1 VAGLS
6 WLAGPLAAAMIAIA
20 VYCAG
25 RLACARRWRRPTE
38 VDADSLHL
46 VMGVAMA
53 GMLMPRLGLLPGRG
67 WEAVFGAAA
76 AWFAWQS
83 ARAGRG
89 IPGTGWRCRH
99 PVPHLVECAAMLYM
113 LLAVARPRPGS
124 RALPMPGMS
133 GSAAAASFPAL
144 AAVLA
149 LFMLGYVLWATDQL
163 ASLARASTALPAGG
177 TAWDHPGIPVT
188 PGALA
193 AAGTA
198 GAARPPAASGVGGS
212 RHGHPAR
219 GAVLAPRLAT
229 CYKIMMGITMGYM
242 LVTML

>member
-1 VAGLS
+1 MAGLS
-6 WLAGPLAAAMIAIA
+6 WLAGPLAAAMIAIS
-20 VYCAG
+20 VSCAG
-25 RLACARRWRRPTE
+25 RLACARMWRRPTE
-38 VDADSLHL
+38 VDADGLHL

-53 GMLMPRLGLLPGRG
+53 GMLMPPLSLLPGRG

-89 IPGTGWRCRH
+89 IPGTRWRCRH

-113 LLAVARPRPGS
+113 LLAVPRPRPGS

-133 GSAAAASFPAL
+133 GSAAAASLPAL

-163 ASLARASTALPAGG
+163 ASRARARTAPPARG
-177 TAWDHPGIPVT
+177 TAWDYPGLPVT
-188 PGALA
+188 PVALA
-193 AAGTA
+193 AAGPA
-198 GAARPPAASGVGGS
+198 GAARPPAASGAARS
-212 RHGHPAR
+212 RPGRPAHGP
-219 GAVLAPRLAT
+219 VLAPRLAA
-229 CYKIMMGITMGYM
+229 CYKIMMGLTMGYM
-242 LVTML
+242 LVMML

>member
-25 RLACARRWRRPTE
+25 RLACARMWRRLTE
-38 VDADSLHL
+38 VDADGLHL

-53 GMLMPRLGLLPGRG
+53 GMLVPRLSLLPGRG

-113 LLAVARPRPGS
+113 LLAVPRPRPGS
-124 RALPMPGMS
+124 RALLMPGMS
-133 GSAAAASFPAL
+133 GSAAVASFPAL

-163 ASLARASTALPAGG
+163 ASLARARTARSP
-177 TAWDHPGIPVT
+177 AWDHPRIPIT

-193 AAGTA
+193 VAGPAGT
-198 GAARPPAASGVGGS
+198 ARPPAASGAAGS
-212 RHGHPAR
+212 WHGHPAH
-219 GAVLAPRLAT
+219 GPVLAPRLAA
-229 CYKIMMGITMGYM
+229 CYKIMMGLTMGYM
-242 LVTML
+242 LVMML

>member
-1 VAGLS
+1 VAGPS
-6 WLAGPLAAAMIAIA
+6 WLGGPLAAAMIAIA
-20 VYCAG
+20 VCCAG
-25 RLACARRWRRPTE
+25 RLAYARMWRRPTE
-38 VDADSLHL
+38 ADADGLHI

-53 GMLMPRLGLLPGRG
+53 GMLMPRLSLLPGRG
-67 WEAVFGAAA
+67 WAAAFGAAA

-83 ARAGRG
+83 ARDGRG
-89 IPGTGWRCRH
+89 IPGTRWRCRH

-133 GSAAAASFPAL
+133 GSAAAVSFPAL

-163 ASLARASTALPAGG
+163 TSLARARTARPERG
-177 TAWDHPGIPVT
+177 TAWDHPE
-188 PGALA
+188 
-193 AAGTA
+193 
-198 GAARPPAASGVGGS
+198 
-212 RHGHPAR
+212 H
-219 GAVLAPRLAT
+219 GAVLAPRLAA
-229 CYKIMMGITMGYM
+229 CYKIMMGMTMGYM

>member
-20 VYCAG
+20 VFCAG

-53 GMLMPRLGLLPGRG
+53 GMLMPRLSLLPSRG
-67 WEAVFGAAA
+67 CEAVFGAAA

-83 ARAGRG
+83 VPTGRG
-89 IPGTGWRCRH
+89 IPGTAWRCPH

-113 LLAVARPRPGS
+113 LLAIPRLQPGS

-163 ASLARASTALPAGG
+163 ASLARTRTALPARAA
-177 TAWDHPGIPVT
+177 AWDHSGIPVT

-198 GAARPPAASGVGGS
+198 GAARPTPAPGAAGS
-212 RHGHPAR
+212 RHGHTVHA
-219 GAVLAPRLAT
+219 AALAPRLAT
-229 CYKIMMGITMGYM
+229 CYKIMMGMTMGYM
-242 LVTML
+242 LVMML